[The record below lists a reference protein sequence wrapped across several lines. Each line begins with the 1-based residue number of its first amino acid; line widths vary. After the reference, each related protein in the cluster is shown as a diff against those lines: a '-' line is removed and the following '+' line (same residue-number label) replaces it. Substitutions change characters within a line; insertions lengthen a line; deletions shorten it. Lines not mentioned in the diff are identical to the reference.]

1 MRPKRLLAILSRYL
15 WPVDGG
21 RKESLNHYFKELHD
35 VYGYEIKLMCFL
47 EYGQSIDKNDFPDY
61 ISNVAA
67 LKDVSSVEKMKNVLT
82 RSMGK
87 SQWPFQCSFYY
98 SQENNSEIEKVVIEW
113 KPDIIFTEM
122 IRTCVYYNAIKNS
135 GALLLANLDD
145 LLSSRYERQ
154 AHSGKSKV
162 SFAGSYS
169 NKMSRYVSKILNVG
183 LIKKVVLSLESNRC
197 AKWEKEYYKL
207 FDYSL
212 MTSDVERDIINN
224 TMVLFQIT
232 FHQELYE
239 ACKSIA
245 NKNGLKLILLIPDVF
260 QASNLDYEGKIVL
273 PSVEEWIGYLENAA
287 YVVTDSFHA
296 TVFSIMFERPF
307 SSYAMAGYNGRIYNI
322 LNKLDLDKRILLKAD
337 ISQLEADFEIEIDFN
352 IVKEKFYIWKKE
364 SGDWLNKV
372 VEDQK

>member
-1 MRPKRLLAILSRYL
+1 MPY
-15 WPVDGG
+15 
-21 RKESLNHYFKELHD
+21 
-35 VYGYEIKLMCFL
+35 
-47 EYGQSIDKNDFPDY
+47 
-61 ISNVAA
+61 
-67 LKDVSSVEKMKNVLT
+67 
-82 RSMGK
+82 
-87 SQWPFQCSFYY
+87 
-98 SQENNSEIEKVVIEW
+98 
-113 KPDIIFTEM
+113 
-122 IRTCVYYNAIKNS
+122 
-135 GALLLANLDD
+135 
-145 LLSSRYERQ
+145 
-154 AHSGKSKV
+154 
-162 SFAGSYS
+162 
-169 NKMSRYVSKILNVG
+169 
-183 LIKKVVLSLESNRC
+183 
-197 AKWEKEYYKL
+197 
-207 FDYSL
+207 
-212 MTSDVERDIINN
+212 
-224 TMVLFQIT
+224 MVLFQIT

>member
-1 MRPKRLLAILSRYL
+1 MAIKRTRLWKYIPFSKTVWKKTRLAQMKQNRANF
-15 WPVDGG
+15 
-21 RKESLNHYFKELHD
+21 RQ
-35 VYGYEIKLMCFL
+35 FL
-47 EYGQSIDKNDFPDY
+47 EKNIELTHKYFSFEELSKDVPDADLYITGSDQVWNPDFVWEGLIDKPYYFAFLSDEAKK
-61 ISNVAA
+61 ISYA
-67 LKDVSSVEKMKNVLT
+67 SS
-82 RSMGK
+82 
-87 SQWPFQCSFYY
+87 F
-98 SQENNSEIEKVVIEW
+98 
-113 KPDIIFTEM
+113 
-122 IRTCVYYNAIKNS
+122 
-135 GALLLANLDD
+135 
-145 LLSSRYERQ
+145 
-154 AHSGKSKV
+154 GKSKLTDSELEIAKKYLSKYNYLSV
-162 SFAGSYS
+162 REKTGVDVIKAMGLDAVEVADPTVLAGREVFSE
-169 NKMSRYVSKILNVG
+169 LA
-183 LIKKVVLSLESNRC
+183 KKNS
-197 AKWEKEYYKL
+197 WMDMPY
-207 FDYSL
+207 
-212 MTSDVERDIINN
+212 
-224 TMVLFQIT
+224 MVLFQIT